1 MGDAK
6 PADIDWANP
15 GPVRPGM
22 GLYGRQQ
29 QRAKS
34 SILGML
40 KGSLLSERQQ
50 QIYYYVLFVVTFS
63 VSWFIDRPGQQSY
76 LLADRVRRRFLETT
90 FRPDLASVSP
100 RACLRARGPLAG
112 IETREARPHLRRL
125 SCCPCAPRPP
135 VWAGRPRFRA
145 PGGVGRCP
153 LDRGALGLDGGPAA
167 RSGV

>member
-112 IETREARPHLRRL
+112 IETREARPCSPAASELLPLR
-125 SCCPCAPRPP
+125 APATC
-135 VWAGRPRFRA
+135 VGRPTA
-145 PGGVGRCP
+145 ISSAWW
-153 LDRGALGLDGGPAA
+153 RGKMST
-167 RSGV
+167 R